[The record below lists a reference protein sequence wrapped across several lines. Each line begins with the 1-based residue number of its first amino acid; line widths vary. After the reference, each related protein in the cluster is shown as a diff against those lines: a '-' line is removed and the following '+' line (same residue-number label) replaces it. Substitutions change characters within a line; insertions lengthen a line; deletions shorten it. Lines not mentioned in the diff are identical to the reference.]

1 MGSELSASVVGVN
14 GTLQYMTFW
23 NIVWV
28 MKFVINFS
36 LFSNKVI
43 TKQNKG
49 CPQHS
54 MVRLFL

>member
-36 LFSNKVI
+36 LFGN
-43 TKQNKG
+43 
-49 CPQHS
+49 
-54 MVRLFL
+54 